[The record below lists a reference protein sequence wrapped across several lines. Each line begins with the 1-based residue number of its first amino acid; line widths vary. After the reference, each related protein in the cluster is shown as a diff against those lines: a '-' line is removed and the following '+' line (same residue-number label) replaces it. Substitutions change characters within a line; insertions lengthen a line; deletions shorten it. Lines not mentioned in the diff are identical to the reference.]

1 MAVPVRKPVS
11 SSPPIKPPGLA
22 LCSVPEHAMQHHRQL
37 AGQRHARLSGA
48 GTSCDRQRPTL
59 QIGAFDR
66 SRQDDIGRLVERGSH
81 AAIADLRDATA
92 MIGLAR
98 LTLLRRQSEVRPHRT
113 G

>member
-11 SSPPIKPPGLA
+11 SSPPIKPQGWRSLMSNEIG
-22 LCSVPEHAMQHHRQL
+22 SVPEHAMQHHRQL
-37 AGQRHARLSGA
+37 AGQRHARLFGA

-66 SRQDDIGRLVERGSH
+66 SRQDDIGRLVERGSN

-92 MIGLAR
+92 MIGFA
-98 LTLLRRQSEVRPHRT
+98 
-113 G
+113 